1 MGAYIVN
8 RILILIPV
16 LFLVSVFVFLLV
28 HLIPGDPIDFMLSG
42 DDAVDPSVR
51 EMLMKSFGL
60 DLPLHVQYYNW
71 ISRVLVGDFGESII
85 FLRPC
90 LEIILA
96 RFPATILL
104 TIGAMVVSLI
114 IAIPAGVVAAVK
126 RNTPTDHAAMT
137 FALLGIS
144 IPNFWLGIL
153 LILAFSLY
161 IPIFP
166 ATGYDVSI
174 SDPIETLRYLTLPSI
189 TLGTALAAIT
199 ARMTRSEMLE
209 EIGKEYVRTARAKG
223 VTQLSVIFKHTLKNA
238 LVPVITVVGLQF
250 GHLLGGTVIV
260 EHVFAWPGVGRLGID
275 AINNNDF
282 PILVCICAMVTI
294 LYVALAFIV
303 DLLYAFVDP
312 RIRIN

>member
-260 EHVFAWPGVGRLGID
+260 EHVFAWPGVGS
-275 AINNNDF
+275 
-282 PILVCICAMVTI
+282 LVVGAVYSRDYPLLQALVLIFALIFIVVNLFVDI
-294 LYVALAFIV
+294 LYK
-303 DLLYAFVDP
+303 YANP
-312 RIRIN
+312 RITLQ

>member
-71 ISRVLVGDFGESII
+71 ISRILVGDFGESII

-90 LEIILA
+90 LEIILE

-114 IAIPAGVVAAVK
+114 IAIPAGVLAAVK

-137 FALLGIS
+137 FARNFYTQFLARYPLDFGIQPLHS
-144 IPNFWLGIL
+144 
-153 LILAFSLY
+153 
-161 IPIFP
+161 
-166 ATGYDVSI
+166 DI
-174 SDPIETLRYLTLPSI
+174 SSD
-189 TLGTALAAIT
+189 
-199 ARMTRSEMLE
+199 
-209 EIGKEYVRTARAKG
+209 
-223 VTQLSVIFKHTLKNA
+223 
-238 LVPVITVVGLQF
+238 GL
-250 GHLLGGTVIV
+250 
-260 EHVFAWPGVGRLGID
+260 
-275 AINNNDF
+275 
-282 PILVCICAMVTI
+282 
-294 LYVALAFIV
+294 
-303 DLLYAFVDP
+303 
-312 RIRIN
+312 